1 MKHIEHSDLNIAEI
15 GRWVDVSAVRTDVT
29 HDEVDL
35 LLAIVKAYHCIC
47 ASPMPYMTEYVIR
60 QLEHTPDTVV
70 TGVVGFPSGADTVS
84 MKVHTARE
92 MLQLGCRELDMVIN
106 VGALKSGDTQ
116 RVLHDIQ
123 SVVAAAEDIPVKAIL
138 EIAYLTDDE
147 IRQGSELVVTAG
159 AAFVKTGTG
168 WGPRP
173 TTVET
178 IQLIRSTIGNAA
190 QIKAAGGIRDLQT
203 LLDMRAAGCDRFGIG
218 VRSALTILEDAYL
231 RAGLTVPEVNTVSAQ
246 DSVHDRY

>member
-1 MKHIEHSDLNIAEI
+1 MEHTELELANI

-35 LLAIVKAYHCIC
+35 LIGIVKAYHCIC
-47 ASPMPYMTEYVIR
+47 ASPMPYMTDYVIR
-60 QLEHTPDTVV
+60 ELKHTPDTIV

-92 MLQLGCRELDMVIN
+92 MLELGCRELDMVIN
-106 VGALKSGDTQ
+106 VGALKSGDTK
-116 RVLHDIQ
+116 RVVHDIQ
-123 SVVAAAEDIPVKAIL
+123 AVVDAAEGIPVKAIL

-147 IRQGSELVVTAG
+147 IRRGSELVVSAG
-159 AAFVKTGTG
+159 ATFVKTGTG
-168 WGPRP
+168 WGPKP

-178 IQLIRSTIGNAA
+178 IKLIRSTVGDAA
-190 QIKAAGGIRDLQT
+190 QIKAAGGIRDLET

-218 VRSALTILEDAYL
+218 VRSALTILEDAYT
-231 RAGLTVPEVNTVSAQ
+231 RAGLTVPQVNTVNSQ
-246 DSVHDRY
+246 ESVHDRY